1 MAALWAEIE
10 QFKALLRAPQALY
23 GEQTPWM
30 PCVCHKRWP
39 DSWTKKVYHLSGRTY
54 SMDFSQPTFWSQM
67 ICQILRR
74 LNRHLCCFHPNCSA
88 QTSSFRPSPWRRR
101 IICLNWSQGCLR
113 FYRRRPQEVCLS
125 RSCLPVCCPSTLPV
139 PKMHIP
145 QRLAYLLAHPT
156 VESVECITYCSTV
169 FVFCLSPAHTV
180 LSVVSHY
187 SADWQVE
194 VTD

>member
-1 MAALWAEIE
+1 
-10 QFKALLRAPQALY
+10 
-23 GEQTPWM
+23 
-30 PCVCHKRWP
+30 
-39 DSWTKKVYHLSGRTY
+39 
-54 SMDFSQPTFWSQM
+54 M

-88 QTSSFRPSPWRRR
+88 QTSSFRPSPSRRR
-101 IICLNWSQGCLR
+101 IICLKLSQRCLR

-139 PKMHIP
+139 PKMHIS

-187 SADWQVE
+187 SAD
-194 VTD
+194 

>member
-1 MAALWAEIE
+1 MNALCLSQEI
-10 QFKALLRAPQALY
+10 ARLL
-23 GEQTPWM
+23 
-30 PCVCHKRWP
+30 
-39 DSWTKKVYHLSGRTY
+39 DKKVYHLSGRTY

-101 IICLNWSQGCLR
+101 IICLNWSQRCLR

-139 PKMHIP
+139 PKMHKGILTLLFLLVVKIP